1 MIILI
6 IIKTIIIIIWMKMKI
21 EFIYLSNNL
30 AEINNLNNIYNSTMS
45 PNSYNRLEL
54 NNFMGIPILINQ
66 ILLIIIILNN

>member
-1 MIILI
+1 
-6 IIKTIIIIIWMKMKI
+6 MKMKI

-66 ILLIIIILNN
+66 I

>member
-1 MIILI
+1 
-6 IIKTIIIIIWMKMKI
+6 MKMKI